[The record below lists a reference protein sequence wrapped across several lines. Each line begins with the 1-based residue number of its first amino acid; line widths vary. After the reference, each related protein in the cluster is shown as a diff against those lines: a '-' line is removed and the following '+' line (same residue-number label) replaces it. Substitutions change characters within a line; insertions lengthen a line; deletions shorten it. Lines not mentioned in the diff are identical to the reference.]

1 MLQQKRQE
9 KVKNVTFSDTSPSRL
24 NRKYVAP
31 PTSFRQCT
39 LVKIVPGTILKMPT
53 QTDSVV
59 QLKKNQEAAFVS
71 DKVAKTKNEIEQL
84 KAELEQLISR
94 GITERKCNFQES
106 PADESFHTGTE
117 VRDIKAKTFK
127 DNIADILYNNGS
139 EAEKI
144 IVPLP
149 KFKPADKSEVLQ
161 PKKVRHYNQDVARE
175 YIKKQREKRREEM
188 INKRKDGVS
197 IADLRKQR
205 LQELREKSQKLL
217 TKNVNRARSK
227 ERNEGIT
234 TAAKIYRVDTSSE
247 RKEVVESVPQL
258 ECVSSQRTLRARS
271 PLTFDVLETT
281 EIDKE
286 VAATKIQAL
295 FRGFQHRKSIR
306 EAKKSEPTKELVC
319 KEVQTNLYESPKP
332 VSLPEVVP
340 YPYNFISAVKRKLN
354 LVAQQAKENA
364 SVVLESP
371 VRRSPDLKSFLSDK
385 CLNLDVKSIEHLTLR
400 KSNTGLENGCAS
412 ESDTSKNIPELSSE
426 SSADTNM
433 LHSNKR
439 AHSDTDEDL
448 RLRINMDRVK
458 KLRLR
463 QRKSVE
469 SEISERI
476 SGSKESIISFNKCN
490 YEIASQKSELSVVP
504 TEKINSS
511 AVRNGASSLSSD
523 KNIEDVI
530 KENAETYS
538 LENKENVLPAADVV
552 ASQEYSSNFTSVS
565 EVPALQPPSVSLKSS
580 LPISSSGQKDGGT
593 IPNRVASIT
602 LKPGEKSFV
611 ESKVKANEIHLKFE
625 AELHLLND
633 FNNSLRQV
641 MAVEKSLLELHN
653 KKNETAMSFHTR
665 DTQTSFINPQSQ
677 IATINYSRGSDVTD
691 NDTLITTGFEFSQFN
706 SPIEES
712 CSEYSVVPEKIHGE
726 GTFAGLSLDMF
737 ERLIKDED
745 ARIDNLKAILKIR
758 EKALVDRTKGE
769 LAWLEIQ
776 KKHLKDGG
784 QLQEISAIKKKQR
797 GLLIKLEHER
807 HEMQRLKQ
815 MQKAASK
822 ERKSVLKEQRN
833 MIKAQ
838 LSTGGTVTKIKR
850 HAREERRHSGP
861 IKVYNIKSQSDT
873 VVSET
878 SMTRKS
884 SVTEEIVSEQRSH
897 SVVSQFSEEL
907 ILSEK
912 LQIRTNHMTT
922 MPTET
927 VKRSLLMREAALQK
941 RRKVAEEIL
950 QWHQRL
956 LEEEKKISELEM
968 AASSIINQAAP
979 IKDVDLDKVARQ
991 KFKGSQLNQLWWSM
1005 TGRQEKKFQDDEV
1018 YNMSQTSLEKFC
1030 KNAKHYKLQR
1040 RTPESRQSSIL
1051 ADENRS
1057 AEYLSDFESVVTSC
1071 NGKVGESSESD
1082 EIKTVT
1088 EISRRKTSLQ
1098 ESKSDTNIDELL
1110 SHSRKTETG
1119 ANNSIHDILASIHSA
1134 LETSEDEP
1142 THNADDAVEPQC
1154 EGSHTHLGSSAIE
1167 QSLNDSN
1174 TLPFKE
1180 SSEDSTNTS
1189 GESERSSEPKQ
1200 NLSNVN
1206 EASSGLLSN
1215 IKTRSD
1221 TTNTSGELKTSSD
1234 PKQNLSNVSQ
1244 VSSSL
1249 EFESN
1254 GSFSK
1259 INTQRGTGI
1268 SENGFMPSNAS
1279 NKTLSVSVQSS
1290 NLISSKINTERGTGT
1305 VPSFHSHRTNKS
1317 ESESKL
1323 PITRLSGDVRSVK
1336 ICDLG
1341 NEIVNE
1347 ILLKNLDVKVTL
1359 EDDYEKSKIS
1369 DLSVSN
1375 LSENVSPSRTIDS
1388 ISEIEEDQVF
1398 DQGGVTSGSKEP
1410 STISVSGLPKTVED
1424 STSLE
1429 SETPSTVDV
1438 SELPKA
1444 VEDATSPTLSVEDAR
1459 TSKSPTDSKS
1469 ITSAHEDVDVSK
1481 NELVEEVRSRDSTV
1495 DETEQTS
1502 QSSLKPTHPL
1512 LSNYGFIEEKGMPR
1526 SDTIESISEFDESVK
1541 STEEEE
1547 NKTDVSKNEDQKS
1560 NITSSERDKDTSSE
1574 TEQSIS
1580 EESKVDQK
1588 LPEQKSNEI
1597 PSPSLTL
1604 EAAEG
1609 SKETSQLEQ
1618 SISEKVADEIEKISG
1633 LEDDNTTE
1641 HSSSDKSEAS
1651 ISEKVADEK
1660 QIDVKKRVLEI
1671 LSDANISSPRGDR
1684 SPRMQDFYVT
1694 AYDVTS
1700 AENSPNSASPTE
1712 DAQSS
1717 FGTPN
1722 VTDEVEE
1729 LLKKQI
1735 AIEREIKEIQQQ
1747 QKEHLPY
1754 LYVREIPNKPPPPYT
1769 PPATKQQANIKD
1781 SILPVGEAQID
1792 IITKATSEIL
1802 HKAFNENNLRNITLS
1817 ENAKKILDLKHNV
1830 GAHCYQFL
1838 FDLSK
1843 ETAIDYYK
1851 QFEPE
1856 TGPSWMHLQK
1866 RTKLAIGK
1874 PLDQS
1879 GLYKLINRKIKQML
1893 GFETVKTVESKR
1905 HKWSGKKRD
1914 HVDEL
1919 LVLECQGEE
1928 AEWTN
1933 YDRDELIVKDELTKE
1948 IFNMLLSETGQV
1960 LSNILKK
1967 KNLS

>member
-31 PTSFRQCT
+31 QTSFRQCT
-39 LVKIVPGTILKMPT
+39 LVKTVPGTILKMPT

-59 QLKKNQEAAFVS
+59 QLKKKQEAALVS

-84 KAELEQLISR
+84 KVELEQLISR

-106 PADESFHTGTE
+106 PPRDTETE

-139 EAEKI
+139 EPEKI

-149 KFKPADKSEVLQ
+149 KSKPADKSEVLQ
-161 PKKVRHYNQDVARE
+161 TKKVRHYNQDVARE

-188 INKRKDGVS
+188 INKRKEGVS
-197 IADLRKQR
+197 IADLKKQR
-205 LQELREKSQKLL
+205 LQELRETSQKLL

-227 ERNEGIT
+227 ERVEGIN
-234 TAAKIYRVDTSSE
+234 TAAKTYRADTSSE
-247 RKEVVESVPQL
+247 RKEMVESVPQL
-258 ECVSSQRTLRARS
+258 ECVSSQRIVSARS
-271 PLTFDVLETT
+271 PLTFDVLETA

-295 FRGFQHRKSIR
+295 FRGYRHRKSII
-306 EAKKSEPTKELVC
+306 EAKKGEPTKELVC

-385 CLNLDVKSIEHLTLR
+385 CLNLDVKSVEHLTLR
-400 KSNTGLENGCAS
+400 KSHTGLENGCAS

-439 AHSDTDEDL
+439 AHSDTDEEL
-448 RLRINMDRVK
+448 RLKINMDRVK

-476 SGSKESIISFNKCN
+476 SGSKESIISFNRCN
-490 YEIASQKSELSVVP
+490 YEIASEKSEVP

-511 AVRNGASSLSSD
+511 AVRNSASTVSSD
-523 KNIEDVI
+523 KNIEDAV
-530 KENAETYS
+530 KENGDTYS
-538 LENKENVLPAADVV
+538 LENKENVLPTAGVIEKLSG
-552 ASQEYSSNFTSVS
+552 SQEYSSNFTSVS

-580 LPISSSGQKDGGT
+580 LPISSSEQKDGGT
-593 IPNRVASIT
+593 VSNRVASIT

-653 KKNETAMSFHTR
+653 KKNDTAMSFHTR
-665 DTQTSFINPQSQ
+665 DTQTSFMNQQSQ
-677 IATINYSRGSDVTD
+677 IATINYSRGSDVSD
-691 NDTLITTGFEFSQFN
+691 NDTLITTGFELSQFN

-712 CSEYSVVPEKIHGE
+712 CSDNSVVPEKINGE

-745 ARIDNLKAILKIR
+745 ARIENLKAILKIR

-861 IKVYNIKSQSDT
+861 IKVYNIRSQSDT

-897 SVVSQFSEEL
+897 SVVSQISEEI

-912 LQIRTNHMTT
+912 LQIKTNHTSS

-979 IKDVDLDKVARQ
+979 IKDVDLNKIARQ
-991 KFKGSQLNQLWWSM
+991 KFKGSQLNQLWLSM

-1030 KNAKHYKLQR
+1030 KNAKHYDKLQR

-1057 AEYLSDFESVVTSC
+1057 AEYLSDFESVAISC
-1071 NGKVGESSESD
+1071 NGKIGESSESD
-1082 EIKTVT
+1082 EINTVT
-1088 EISRRKTSLQ
+1088 EISRRKTPLR
-1098 ESKSDTNIDELL
+1098 ESKSDTNIVELL
-1110 SHSRKTETG
+1110 SHSRKTETC
-1119 ANNSIHDILASIHSA
+1119 ANNSISSTHSA

-1142 THNADDAVEPQC
+1142 TRNVDEAQFET
-1154 EGSHTHLGSSAIE
+1154 SHTHLGSIE
-1167 QSLNDSN
+1167 QLKSPSDSLPS
-1174 TLPFKE
+1174 KE
-1180 SSEDSTNTS
+1180 ITEDPTNTS
-1189 GESERSSEPKQ
+1189 GELERSSEPNQ
-1200 NLSNVN
+1200 NLSNVS
-1206 EASSGLLSN
+1206 EESSVESN
-1215 IKTRSD
+1215 GFLELKTQS
-1221 TTNTSGELKTSSD
+1221 TNTSGELKTSSE
-1234 PKQNLSNVSQ
+1234 PKQNLSNISQ
-1244 VSSSL
+1244 VSSTM
-1249 EFESN
+1249 EP
-1254 GSFSK
+1254 FSK

-1268 SENGFMPSNAS
+1268 SENGFVSSN
-1279 NKTLSVSVQSS
+1279 VESS

-1305 VPSFHSHRTNKS
+1305 GFHSHRTNKS

-1323 PITRLSGDVRSVK
+1323 PITRLSGEVRSVK

-1359 EDDYEKSKIS
+1359 EDESKVS

-1398 DQGGVTSGSKEP
+1398 DQESKVP
-1410 STISVSGLPKTVED
+1410 SAINVSGLANTVED
-1424 STSLE
+1424 STSCKPPL
-1429 SETPSTVDV
+1429 TVDV
-1438 SELPKA
+1438 SELPK
-1444 VEDATSPTLSVEDAR
+1444 VDEDAASVEDTR
-1459 TSKSPTDSKS
+1459 TKSPTDSKS
-1469 ITSAHEDVDVSK
+1469 NTLAYEDAEVSK
-1481 NELVEEVRSRDSTV
+1481 SEEVEEEVIV
-1495 DETEQTS
+1495 NEETC
-1502 QSSLKPTHPL
+1502 QSSVKPAGLL
-1512 LSNYGFIEEKGMPR
+1512 LSSYGFIEGNR
-1526 SDTIESISEFDESVK
+1526 SDTIESISEFDEKVK

-1547 NKTDVSKNEDQKS
+1547 GNETDVSKDGDLLEQKS
-1560 NITSSERDKDTSSE
+1560 NIPSLERDKDTSSE

-1580 EESKVDQK
+1580 EESKAD
-1588 LPEQKSNEI
+1588 QKSNEV
-1597 PSPSLTL
+1597 PSPSLALSL
-1604 EAAEG
+1604 E
-1609 SKETSQLEQ
+1609 SKEDKTSQLEQ
-1618 SISEKVADEIEKISG
+1618 SVS
-1633 LEDDNTTE
+1633 DDNTP
-1641 HSSSDKSEAS
+1641 SGDLEAS

-1694 AYDVTS
+1694 AYDVAS

-1717 FGTPN
+1717 FGTQN

-1769 PPATKQQANIKD
+1769 PPVTKQQTNIKD
-1781 SILPVGEAQID
+1781 SILPIGEAQID
-1792 IITKATSEIL
+1792 VITKATSEIL
-1802 HKAFNENNLRNITLS
+1802 HKAFKENNIRNITLS
-1817 ENAKKILDLKHNV
+1817 DNAKKILDLKHNV
-1830 GAHCYQFL
+1830 SAHCFQFV

-1843 ETAIDYYK
+1843 ETAIDHYK

-1879 GLYKLINRKIKQML
+1879 GLDKLIKRKIKQMF
-1893 GFETVKTVESKR
+1893 GFETVKAVESKK

-1919 LVLECQGEE
+1919 LVIECQSEE